1 MKAIYHRELQ
11 AYFSS
16 PAGYV
21 FIGFFLLISGFFFA
35 LTNLLPG
42 NSDYIDTLGSITFIF
57 LIVVPLLTMKLLAE
71 EMRHKTDQLLLT
83 SPLRIAD
90 IVVGKYLAAVT
101 VFLLTLLITG
111 IYPVIMNFYG
121 YIAVWEI
128 VGGYIGFFLL
138 GACFISVGLFISS
151 LTNNQAVAA
160 VATFA
165 TLLFIWIIDWVK
177 QAIPTSKVAGLVFAG
192 LLVAGVTALF
202 YLNLRNILATGLT
215 GLLGVAV
222 VVGVYM
228 VNPLFY
234 HGLTIRFLDWF
245 SLLQRFQGFAMGVLS
260 LSSVFYY
267 LSFCFAFIFLT
278 IRVIEKRRWS

>member
-1 MKAIYHRELQ
+1 MQAIYRRELQ

-16 PAGYV
+16 PGGYI

-35 LTNLLPG
+35 LTNLIPG
-42 NSDYIDTLGSITFIF
+42 NSNYIDTLGSITFIF
-57 LIVVPLLTMKLLAE
+57 LIVVPLLTMKLMAE

-83 SPLRIAD
+83 SPLRVAD

-101 VFLLTLLITG
+101 VFFLTLLITC

-138 GACFISVGLFISS
+138 GACFIAVGLFVSS

-160 VATFA
+160 VVTFA
-165 TLLFIWIIDWVK
+165 TLLFIWIIEWVK
-177 QAIPTSKVAGLVFAG
+177 QGIPTGRIAGLVFAG
-192 LLVAGVTALF
+192 IMVAGITVLVYF
-202 YLNLRNILATGLT
+202 NLRNIFTTGLT
-215 GLLGVAV
+215 GLLGTAAV
-222 VVGVYM
+222 TIAYI

-245 SLLQRFQGFAMGVLS
+245 SLLQRYQEFVMGILS
-260 LSSVFYY
+260 LSSVLYY
-267 LSFCFAFIFLT
+267 LSFCFIFIFLT
-278 IRVIEKRRWS
+278 IRVLEKKRWS

>member
-1 MKAIYHRELQ
+1 MKAIYSRELQ

-57 LIVVPLLTMKLLAE
+57 LIVVPLLTMKLMAE

-101 VFLLTLLITG
+101 VFFITLLITG
-111 IYPVIMNFYG
+111 IYPLIMNFYG

-138 GACFISVGLFISS
+138 GACFIAVGLFISS

-177 QAIPTSKVAGLVFAG
+177 QGIPTSKVAGLIFAG
-192 LLVAGVTALF
+192 ILVAGVTVWVYF
-202 YLNLRNILATGLT
+202 NLRNIFATVLT
-215 GLLGVAV
+215 GLLGAAAILI
-222 VVGVYM
+222 VYL

-234 HGLTIRFLDWF
+234 HGLTIRFLGWF
-245 SLLQRFQGFAMGVLS
+245 SLLQRFQGFAMGILS
-260 LSSVFYY
+260 LNSVLYY

>member
-1 MKAIYHRELQ
+1 MKAIYYRELQ

-57 LIVVPLLTMKLLAE
+57 LIVVPLLTMKLMAE

-83 SPLRIAD
+83 SPLRIAE
-90 IVVGKYLAAVT
+90 IVAGKYLAAVT
-101 VFLLTLLITG
+101 VFFITLLITG
-111 IYPVIMNFYG
+111 IYPLIMNFYG

-177 QAIPTSKVAGLVFAG
+177 QGIPTTRTAGLIFAG
-192 LLVAGVTALF
+192 ILVAGVTALVYF
-202 YLNLRNILATGLT
+202 NLRNIFATAGA
-215 GLLGVAV
+215 GLLGAAAV
-222 VVGVYM
+222 VIVYL

-245 SLLQRFQGFAMGVLS
+245 SLLQRFQGFAMGILN

>member
-1 MKAIYHRELQ
+1 MKAIYRRELQ